1 MGDVEGREELIQ
13 VARWDY
19 DGEGID
25 EAMLPGD
32 PWTAITGWIEAAR
45 ERSLTEPDVPE
56 PDAISV
62 ATADAQGQPHVRTV
76 LMRYLTPH
84 GPGFYT
90 NLQSLKGRDL
100 AANPR
105 ISAALTWPPMF
116 RAIRF
121 TGTAQELPR
130 DVVTE
135 YFQSRPWGSRIGAW
149 ASAQSEP
156 VERRA
161 VLEERTEHF
170 AHRWPDRG
178 QPGDVPLPDFWGGY
192 LIRCQEIELWAGRH
206 SRQHDRLVYVRTAPG
221 TLADHAAW
229 RIERR
234 QP

>member
-1 MGDVEGREELIQ
+1 MAGLIE

-32 PWTAITGWIEAAR
+32 PWTAITAWIEAAR
-45 ERSLTEPDVPE
+45 ERALAADDVPE

-62 ATADAQGQPHVRTV
+62 ATADAAGRPSVRTV

-90 NLQSLKGRDL
+90 NLDSAKGRDL
-100 AANPR
+100 AANPA
-105 ISAALTWPPMF
+105 IAASLTWPSLF
-116 RAIRF
+116 HAIRF
-121 TGTAQELPR
+121 SGTAEQLPR
-130 DVVTE
+130 DVVTQ
-135 YFQSRPWGSRIGAW
+135 YFQTRPYGSRIGAW
-149 ASAQSEP
+149 ASWQSQP
-156 VERRA
+156 LATRA
-161 VLEERTEHF
+161 ELEERTDHL
-170 AHRWPDRG
+170 ARRWPDTGSAR
-178 QPGDVPLPDFWGGY
+178 DVPLPDFWGGY
-192 LIRCQEIELWAGRH
+192 LIRCEEIELWAGRR

-221 TLADHAAW
+221 TLADHDAW